1 MKLKIVCFY
10 LIKLNHL
17 HFQCFCAQKKML
29 SGNHSASSGKV
40 GDKELFYFMTRGFD
54 RKEAEKLLVRAKFNK
69 VFEEISNLSIKNE
82 ILYEINQ
89 KLN

>member
-1 MKLKIVCFY
+1 M
-10 LIKLNHL
+10 N
-17 HFQCFCAQKKML
+17 
-29 SGNHSASSGKV
+29 GNHSASSGKV
-40 GDKELFYFMTRGFD
+40 GDKELFYIMTRGFD

-69 VFEEISNLSIKNE
+69 VLEEISNLSIKNE